1 MIWSVQCSDVLFEV
15 ALQAWASN
23 LAFPSINDGK
33 INVYRHNNNNTQI
46 HPEEAKKGRSV
57 LASEGVLSALCLDA
71 GCGLGGSVNEPCTD
85 SLPKSYLVNTDI
97 S

>member
-1 MIWSVQCSDVLFEV
+1 MFEV

-33 INVYRHNNNNTQI
+33 INVYRHNNNNAQI
-46 HPEEAKKGRSV
+46 HPQGAKKGHSV
-57 LASEGVLSALCLDA
+57 LASEGVLSVLRLDA
-71 GCGLGGSVNEPCTD
+71 GCGFEGSVNEPCAD

-97 S
+97 SR